1 MKYLKKLQKW
11 QDSLLKKSERAKQAQ
26 ADLDGVLATIPDKM
40 QTIADQ
46 QERATTSTAL
56 MTKEYKILGGL
67 VKTVL
72 KKLLVLNELLMLQV
86 MEWTM

>member
-1 MKYLKKLQKW
+1 MAVGFVTEE
-11 QDSLLKKSERAKQAQ
+11 SERAKQAQ

-46 QERATTSTAL
+46 QERVTTSTAL

-67 VKTVL
+67 VKNCSRRSYSCSTSS
-72 KKLLVLNELLMLQV
+72 
-86 MEWTM
+86 